1 MDILKGLLVFIGVLL
16 FIAAIIWGLIQDFGV
31 NPVICIIVFL
41 IIVFAYDRKYN
52 KIGKVSK

>member
-1 MDILKGLLVFIGVLL
+1 MDILKGLLVFICVLL

-41 IIVFAYDRKYN
+41 IIVFAYDR
-52 KIGKVSK
+52 